1 MRTVLFAL
9 FLLTGLFT
17 KAQSKPALEPAAMR
31 EDFAY
36 LRHYLEATH
45 PMLYIHHTPEAI
57 RTTMDSLVAT
67 MDKPLPFLE
76 FYKKIAFLIAQVG
89 CEHTSC
95 GYGEGFDKLINA
107 ARFFPFQLYF
117 LPGKVHVLMNLTPD
131 KDIRPGDELLSIN
144 NYPIDSIRRVL
155 YQYIPADGHITE
167 AKDNQLSAMTFNV
180 WYYLFVEQADE
191 FDITVRTR
199 EGKLI
204 RKTVKAVTLKKL
216 NARAVKN
223 PVNKPVL
230 DLDKQLRAWRKEPL
244 HLELLPDQKAAVL
257 SVLTFHAD
265 MNGFRSR
272 LDSFFK
278 VMAAGKTEKLIIEL
292 ANNGGGEVELAAD
305 LLNYFITA
313 PTSIVEYSYL
323 LTDRDEYLK
332 QASIPDELRQSK
344 YDYIEPLKDG
354 RAYAKLSKYAGELKM
369 LQPRADRF
377 TGKVYLFVNGG
388 TSSAASTF
396 AAVMKSLGL
405 ATIVGQETIG
415 TYAGGGT
422 VIGLD
427 LTLPNS
433 KITAH
438 TGLLYQR
445 FRTSGGL
452 PHRGVIPDVPYVVS
466 FDELFAPDK
475 PWRKFMLGLG
485 N

>member
-1 MRTVLFAL
+1 MRTVLVAL
-9 FLLTGLFT
+9 FLLTGLLT

-45 PMLYIHHTPEAI
+45 PMLYIHHTPQAMK
-57 RTTMDSLVAT
+57 TMMDSLVAT
-67 MDKPLPFLE
+67 MDKPLPFLG
-76 FYKKIAFLIAQVG
+76 FYKKIAYLIAQVG

-95 GYGEGFDKLINA
+95 GYGEGFDKLMHS
-107 ARFFPFQLYF
+107 ARFFPYQLYF
-117 LPGKVHVLMNLTPD
+117 LPGKVHIVVNLTLD
-131 KDIRPGDELLSIN
+131 KDIRPGDELISIN
-144 NYPIDSIRRVL
+144 NYPIDSIRKVL

-167 AKDNQLSAMTFNV
+167 AKDNQLSAMAFNI
-180 WYYLFVEQADE
+180 WYYLFVEQAKQ
-191 FDITVRTR
+191 FKIVVRTR
-199 EGKLI
+199 EGQLI
-204 RKTVKAVTLKKL
+204 NKTVDAVTLKTL
-216 NARAVKN
+216 NTQAVKN
-223 PVNKPVL
+223 PVNKPVF
-230 DLDKQLRAWRKEPL
+230 DLVKQLQAWRKEPL
-244 HLELLPDQKAAVL
+244 HLELLPEEKAAVL
-257 SVLTFHAD
+257 SVLSFATD
-265 MNGFRSR
+265 MNSFRCK

-305 LLNYFITA
+305 LLNYFITE

-323 LTDRDEYLK
+323 LTDSDEYLK
-332 QASIPDELRQSK
+332 LASIPDEIRQSK
-344 YDYIEPLKDG
+344 YDYIEPLKNG
-354 RAYAKLSKYAGELKM
+354 KSYTKLSKYAGELKM

-377 TGKVYLFVNGG
+377 AGKVYLFVNGG

-405 ATIVGQETIG
+405 ATVVGQETIG

-445 FRTSGGL
+445 FRTSDGL

-475 PWRKFMLGLG
+475 PWRKFILGLK
-485 N
+485 

>member
-1 MRTVLFAL
+1 MRTILSAL
-9 FLLTGLFT
+9 FLLASLFAT
-17 KAQSKPALEPAAMR
+17 AQSKPALEPAAMR

-36 LRHYLEATH
+36 LRHYLETTH
-45 PMLYIHHTPEAI
+45 PMLYIHHTPEAMKI
-57 RTTMDSLVAT
+57 TMDSLAGT

-76 FYKKIAFLIAQVG
+76 FYKKIAYLIARVG

-95 GYGEGFDKLINA
+95 GYGEGFDKLMHSVG
-107 ARFFPFQLYF
+107 FFPFQLYF
-117 LPGKVHVLMNLTPD
+117 LPDKVQILLNLTLD
-131 KDIRPGDELLSIN
+131 EDIRSGDELLSIN
-144 NYPIDSIRRVL
+144 NCPIDSIRRAL
-155 YQYIPADGHITE
+155 YQYIPADGHIE
-167 AKDNQLSAMTFNV
+167 SAKDNQLSAMAFNI
-180 WYYLFVEQADE
+180 WYYLFIEQAKQ
-191 FDITVRTR
+191 FKIAVRTR

-204 RKTVKAVTLKKL
+204 NKTVAAVTLKKL
-216 NARAVKN
+216 NEQAVKN
-223 PVNKPVL
+223 PVNKQVL
-230 DLDKQLRAWRKEPL
+230 EMDQRLQAWRKEPL
-244 HLELLPDQKAAVL
+244 HLELLPESKAAVL

-265 MNGFRSR
+265 MTGFRNR

-278 VMAAGKTEKLIIEL
+278 IMAAGKTEKLIIDL
-292 ANNGGGEVELAAD
+292 AFNGGGEVELAAD

-323 LTDRDEYLK
+323 LTDRDEVLK
-332 QASIPDELRQSK
+332 LASIPDEIRQSK

-354 RAYAKLSKYAGELKM
+354 KSYAKLSKYAGELKM

-405 ATIVGQETIG
+405 ATVVGQETIG
-415 TYAGGGT
+415 AYAGGGT

-445 FRTSGGL
+445 FRTSGGV
-452 PHRGVIPDVPYVVS
+452 PHRGVIPDVPYVLS
-466 FDELFAPDK
+466 FDDLFAADK
-475 PWRKFMLGLG
+475 PWRKFILQLK
-485 N
+485 

>member
-1 MRTVLFAL
+1 MRTVLFVL
-9 FLLTGLFT
+9 FLLVSLFAT
-17 KAQSKPALEPAAMR
+17 AQSKPVLEPAAMR

-36 LRHYLEATH
+36 LRHYLETTH
-45 PMLYIHHTPEAI
+45 PMLYIHHTPEAMKI
-57 RTTMDSLVAT
+57 TMDSLAGT

-76 FYKKIAFLIAQVG
+76 FYKKIAYLVARVG

-95 GYGEGFDKLINA
+95 GYGEGFDKLMHSA
-107 ARFFPFQLYF
+107 GFFPFQLYF
-117 LPGKVHVLMNLTPD
+117 LPDKVQILLNLTLGE
-131 KDIRPGDELLSIN
+131 DIRSGDELLSISD
-144 NYPIDSIRRVL
+144 YPIDSIRRVL
-155 YQYIPADGHITE
+155 YQYIPADGHIE
-167 AKDNQLSAMTFNV
+167 SAKDNQLSAMAFNI
-180 WYYLFVEQADE
+180 WYYLFIEQAKQ
-191 FDITVRTR
+191 FKISVRTR

-204 RKTVKAVTLKKL
+204 NKTVAAVTLKKL
-216 NARAVKN
+216 NEQAVKN
-223 PVNKPVL
+223 PVNKQVL
-230 DLDKQLRAWRKEPL
+230 DMDQRLQAWRKEPL
-244 HLELLPDQKAAVL
+244 HLELLPESKAAVM

-265 MNGFRSR
+265 MTGFRNR

-278 VMAAGKTEKLIIEL
+278 VMAAGKTEKLIIDL
-292 ANNGGGEVELAAD
+292 AFNGGGEVELAAD

-323 LTDRDEYLK
+323 LTDRDEVLK
-332 QASIPDELRQSK
+332 LASIPDEIRQSK

-354 RAYAKLSKYAGELKM
+354 KSYAKLSKYAGELKM

-405 ATIVGQETIG
+405 ATVVGQETIG

-445 FRTSGGL
+445 FRTSGGE
-452 PHRGVIPDVPYVVS
+452 PHRGVIPDVPYVLS
-466 FDELFAPDK
+466 FDDLFAADK
-475 PWRKFMLGLG
+475 PWRKFILELK
-485 N
+485 

>member
-1 MRTVLFAL
+1 MRTVLFAS
-9 FLLTGLFT
+9 FLLISLFV

-36 LRHYLEATH
+36 LRHHLEATH
-45 PMLYIHHTPEAI
+45 PMLYIHHTPEAMKAI
-57 RTTMDSLVAT
+57 MDSLAAT
-67 MDKPLPFLE
+67 IDKPLPFFE
-76 FYKKIAFLIAQVG
+76 FYKKIAYLIAQVG

-95 GYGEGFDKLINA
+95 GYGEGFDKLMRSA
-107 ARFFPFQLYF
+107 SFFPFQLYF
-117 LPGKVHVLMNLTPD
+117 LPDKVHILINLTLD
-131 KDIRPGDELLSIN
+131 KDIRPGDELLSLN
-144 NYPIDSIRRVL
+144 NYPIDSIRKVL

-167 AKDNQLSAMTFNV
+167 AKDNQLSAMAFNI
-180 WYYLFVEQADE
+180 WYYLFVEQARE
-191 FDITVRTR
+191 FKIVVRTR

-204 RKTVKAVTLKKL
+204 SKTVDALTLKKL
-216 NARAVKN
+216 NEQAGKN

-230 DLDKQLRAWRKEPL
+230 DLDKRLQTWRKEPL
-244 HLELLPDQKAAVL
+244 HLELLPENKAAVL
-257 SVLTFHAD
+257 SVLTFYTD
-265 MNGFRSR
+265 MNRFRSK

-278 VMAAGKTEKLIIEL
+278 VMAANKTEKLIIEL

-323 LTDRDEYLK
+323 LTDSDEYLK
-332 QASIPDELRQSK
+332 LASIPDEIRQSK

-354 RAYAKLSKYAGELKM
+354 RSYAKLSKYAGELKM

-405 ATIVGQETIG
+405 ATVVGQETIG

-445 FRTSGGL
+445 FRTTGGE

-466 FDELFAPDK
+466 FDELFAADK
-475 PWRKFMLGLG
+475 PWRRFILELK
-485 N
+485 